1 MEKKEDLGG
10 IEGTYKEEEGPIEKW
25 KDRGR
30 REEGKVRRKSK
41 ERGETILLNTKAYL
55 DRRLLHL
62 GPREKVFWSTRILK
76 YWYCIPLVA
85 VSFKPAI
92 RASRIIQRGRGTE
105 KTVRQ

>member
-62 GPREKVFWSTRILK
+62 GPREKVFWPT
-76 YWYCIPLVA
+76 IPPWEPRCLLWPRVCCCA
-85 VSFKPAI
+85 CF
-92 RASRIIQRGRGTE
+92 ASIMFL
-105 KTVRQ
+105 

>member
-62 GPREKVFWSTRILK
+62 GSREKVFWSTRIL
-76 YWYCIPLVA
+76 
-85 VSFKPAI
+85 
-92 RASRIIQRGRGTE
+92 
-105 KTVRQ
+105 